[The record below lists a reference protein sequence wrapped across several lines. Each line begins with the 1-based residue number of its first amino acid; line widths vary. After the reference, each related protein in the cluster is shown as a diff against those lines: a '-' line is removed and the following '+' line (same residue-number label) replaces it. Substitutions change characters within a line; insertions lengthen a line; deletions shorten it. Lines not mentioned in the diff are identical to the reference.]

1 MDAEKRINR
10 IKRIEYIN
18 SFNTY
23 YKEELSKDEKFEKKK
38 KGQQEKKRQSK
49 RKKETTD
56 KLITPQQAYEREKT
70 SLNNVHLLEG
80 SERGR
85 VREFKKTLNQKAG
98 YKKYSEAQEYS
109 AKIEER
115 RYQERNSDGRYL
127 GLRKKAETGYSL
139 NKDTKTK
146 YPNKNHIQ
154 ILYSD
159 EIG

>member
-1 MDAEKRINR
+1 MNSKSGDRTKGKQKKKNNKAVA
-10 IKRIEYIN
+10 YTTYD

-56 KLITPQQAYEREKT
+56 KLITPQQAYEREKA

-85 VREFKKTLNQKAG
+85 VRELTH
-98 YKKYSEAQEYS
+98 
-109 AKIEER
+109 KI
-115 RYQERNSDGRYL
+115 
-127 GLRKKAETGYSL
+127 
-139 NKDTKTK
+139 
-146 YPNKNHIQ
+146 
-154 ILYSD
+154 
-159 EIG
+159 